1 MAAGMEWQFIL
12 DSSSLTQEN
21 TREILIL
28 KFAQITYAI
37 GLFVIPYFIYKWV
50 SDNRYDYTVM
60 KSSLNWKHT
69 VLFAVTIVLAVPFIN
84 AMAAWNSG
92 ISLPGFL
99 ADLEYWVRSKEE
111 VANALIELFL
121 SMNTPG
127 DFVFNLVLIAF
138 IPAISEE
145 LFFRGMMQPLVVKS
159 IKNIHVAIWT
169 TAFLFSFLHLQFLG
183 FLPRMVLGAV
193 LGYAAHWSGSLIV
206 PMAGHLANNALAL
219 TLSWLAQRNL
229 ISSRFDTIGSERD
242 EIQWA
247 IVSAISLF
255 VCMWVIW
262 RADQK
267 QKTPREEGFIS

>member
-1 MAAGMEWQFIL
+1 
-12 DSSSLTQEN
+12 
-21 TREILIL
+21 
-28 KFAQITYAI
+28 
-37 GLFVIPYFIYKWV
+37 
-50 SDNRYDYTVM
+50 VM
-60 KSSLNWKHT
+60 KSRLNWKYT
-69 VLFAVTIVLAVPFIN
+69 VLFATTIVLAVPFIN

-99 ADLEYWVRSKEE
+99 ADIEFWVRSKEE

-159 IKNIHVAIWT
+159 IKNIHLAIWT

-229 ISSRFDTIGSERD
+229 ISPTFDTIGAETD

-247 IVSAISLF
+247 IVSTISLF
-255 VCMWVIW
+255 VCMWIIW
-262 RADQK
+262 SAYQK
-267 QKTPREEGFIS
+267 LKTPREEGFIS